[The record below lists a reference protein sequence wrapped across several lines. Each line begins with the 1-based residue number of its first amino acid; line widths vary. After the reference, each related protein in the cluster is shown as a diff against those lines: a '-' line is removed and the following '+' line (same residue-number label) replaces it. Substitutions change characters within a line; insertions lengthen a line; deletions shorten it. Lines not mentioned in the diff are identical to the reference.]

1 MHERALERPTGCSN
15 YNIAKSS
22 SVQMVLFNAVFM
34 TATVAPVG
42 MDASMRAICSMVTLA
57 IASSLPFV
65 AAAEMVAMR
74 LAARRLSVEA
84 VGKAK
89 QKVENETGGMEVV
102 TRAAAEA
109 LVAEVMA
116 TVAVGLATAEE
127 GVVVEVDWVEAQ
139 RKVVLTEVVP
149 KEGEVAAVVMAVMAG
164 LQADAVGRE
173 AQRPRPQPDSG
184 SHFQPLQSS

>member
-1 MHERALERPTGCSN
+1 
-15 YNIAKSS
+15 
-22 SVQMVLFNAVFM
+22 
-34 TATVAPVG
+34 
-42 MDASMRAICSMVTLA
+42 
-57 IASSLPFV
+57 
-65 AAAEMVAMR
+65 
-74 LAARRLSVEA
+74 
-84 VGKAK
+84 
-89 QKVENETGGMEVV
+89 MEVV

-127 GVVVEVDWVEAQ
+127 GTVVKEAEGNWEEETEVTVGA
-139 RKVVLTEVVP
+139 TEVVA
-149 KEGEVAAVVMAVMAG
+149 KAVVRVAAVVGAEMEG

>member
-1 MHERALERPTGCSN
+1 MKPGE
-15 YNIAKSS
+15 
-22 SVQMVLFNAVFM
+22 
-34 TATVAPVG
+34 
-42 MDASMRAICSMVTLA
+42 
-57 IASSLPFV
+57 
-65 AAAEMVAMR
+65 
-74 LAARRLSVEA
+74 
-84 VGKAK
+84 
-89 QKVENETGGMEVV
+89 KVEVV

-127 GVVVEVDWVEAQ
+127 VVVEVDWVEAQ
-139 RKVVLTEVVP
+139 KVKVVLTEVVP
-149 KEGEVAAVVMAVMAG
+149 KEGVRVAAVVMAVMAG